1 MSRRSPSALF
11 ARALTRRV
19 ATLLLIGA
27 AAVTTGAAAAEK
39 MPLTLAVARSPL
51 SLAIFVADDQR
62 LFAAE
67 GLELKLVEA
76 PSGRS
81 ALQMMA
87 AGRADV
93 GTAADT
99 AIMFEAFERSD
110 FGVLATFA
118 ATSNDVQLLVRRSAG
133 VRSSRDLAGK
143 RIGVVAGTSAQY
155 FLDSYLLAQDIDPRS
170 LQQIALRPEE
180 GVERLRRG
188 DIDALSV
195 FEPYAFQAL
204 TQLKGEVAVLSN
216 SGGYTQSF
224 HLVAQKKLLPERQA
238 DLERLLR
245 AVARAEALIRE
256 DPRRAQ
262 AIMRR
267 RLQVEQAFVDW
278 IWPRRMSVLAL
289 NEGLPK
295 GLLGQ
300 ARWALRAG
308 HVAGRTMPDFEA
320 LMQPGPL
327 RAVAPDAV
335 GLPGPSTPPAVRTP

>member
-1 MSRRSPSALF
+1 MFRRSPSALF
-11 ARALTRRV
+11 ARALTRWI
-19 ATLLLIGA
+19 AALLLVGP
-27 AAVTTGAAAAEK
+27 AVGTTAAERT
-39 MPLTLAVARSPL
+39 PLTLAVAHSPL
-51 SLAIFVADDQR
+51 ALAIFVADDQR

-67 GLELKLVEA
+67 GLELRIVEA
-76 PSGRS
+76 PSGRA

-87 AGRADV
+87 AGQADA

-118 ATSNDVQLLVRRSAG
+118 ATSNDVQLLVRRNAA
-133 VRSSRDLAGK
+133 VRNSRDLAGK
-143 RIGVVAGTSAQY
+143 RVGVVPGTSAQY
-155 FLDSYLLAQDIDPRS
+155 FLDSYLLAQGLDPKS
-170 LQQIALRPEE
+170 LQQIALRPED

-204 TQLKGEVAVLSN
+204 SRLKEQVAVLSN

-224 HLVAQKKLLPERQA
+224 HLVAQRKLLPERQA

-245 AVARAEALIRE
+245 AIARAEALIRE

-278 IWPRRMSVLAL
+278 IWPRRMSVFAL
-289 NEGLPK
+289 NEGLLK
-295 GLLGQ
+295 SLQAQ

-308 HVAGRTMPDFEA
+308 HVVARPLPDFA
-320 LMQPGPL
+320 GMMLSAPL

-335 GLPGPSTPPAVRTP
+335 GLVEVRP